1 MFKLLFLFFGLG
13 LNANQADINQYPQ
26 GYFAAPLDVP
36 LYLSG
41 TFGELRTNHF
51 HAGIDIK
58 TQQKEGLKV
67 LAAAD
72 GYISRIS
79 IKPVGYGKA
88 LYVDHPNGYT
98 TVYAHLKGLNEELD
112 AYITSMQYQN
122 AKFQIEIYPE
132 PNRFSYAKGD
142 VIALSGNSGSSGAPH
157 LHFEIRETLSEIP
170 INPLLF
176 GFDVSD
182 DKRPTITG
190 LRHYN
195 LDKLNPVGVPKT
207 IAKKS
212 TGLYK
217 MSGDTLV
224 VDYPHIG
231 FAIRSYDQQNGAS
244 NNNGTYKIE
253 MYNDDVKYYQCEM
266 HAIGFHESR
275 YLNSHIDYSL
285 KYLKGSRYHKCF
297 IDPGNQL
304 GIYNGTIGDGSLY
317 LDENRSQKILITSAD
332 LEGNI
337 SKLEFWVKYKQK
349 AIATYVDEYVDC
361 AFIINYGS
369 SGYFENEECKIEVN
383 PNSVYRDVCVKY
395 ELVENTSKSIT
406 SSIHKIHQSQVPV
419 HDYYLLKIKA
429 SNPKYSYHPKT
440 VMMLK
445 SSEKGSAYAVLGDWE
460 GEFFTAR
467 TRAFGHYYL
476 QIDSVAPTYSSLN
489 LSNNK
494 VLKRGA
500 KLNFKVNDNNS
511 GVSEYNAYIDGAWTL
526 MEYDKKRRL
535 LTLAIDKNIASGT
548 HTFELVLLDGVG
560 NEKRYS
566 ANFKI

>member
-1 MFKLLFLFFGLG
+1 MFKLLFLFFGLS
-13 LNANQADINQYPQ
+13 LNPNQAGVNQYPQ
-26 GYFAAPLDVP
+26 GYFLAPLDVP

-58 TQQKEGLKV
+58 TQQKQGLNV

-88 LYVDHPNGYT
+88 IYVNHPNGYT

-122 AKFQIEIYPE
+122 AKFQIEIYPD
-132 PNRFSYAKGD
+132 PHRFTYAKGD

-182 DKRPTITG
+182 NKRPSITG
-190 LRHYN
+190 LQYYN
-195 LDKLNPVGVPKT
+195 LDKLNPIGTPKT
-207 IAKKS
+207 ITKKS

-217 MSGDTLV
+217 ISGDTLV

-231 FAIRSYDQQNGAS
+231 FAVRSYDQLNGAS
-244 NNNGTYKIE
+244 NNNGVYNIKL
-253 MYNDDVKYYQCEM
+253 YNDGVKYYQFQM
-266 HAIGFHESR
+266 DAIGFHESR
-275 YLNSHIDYSL
+275 YLNSHIDYSI
-285 KYLKGSRYHKCF
+285 KYFKGSRYNKCF

-304 GIYNGTIGDGSLY
+304 GIYNETIGDGSIY
-317 LDENRSQKILITSAD
+317 LDENRSQKIEIISSD
-332 LEGNI
+332 LAGNE
-337 SKLEFWVKYKQK
+337 SELEFWVKYNPTRS
-349 AIATYVDEYVDC
+349 AAYVDEYADC
-361 AFIINYGS
+361 TFIINYGS
-369 SGYFENEECKIEVN
+369 SGYFENEECQIEIN

-395 ELVENTSKSIT
+395 ELVENTSKAIVSNL
-406 SSIHKIHQSQVPV
+406 HKVHQPQVPV
-419 HDYYLLKIKA
+419 HDYFLLRIK
-429 SNPKYSYHPKT
+429 SNAKFNYHPKA
-440 VMMLK
+440 VMMIK
-445 SSEKGSAYAVLGDWE
+445 AGEKGKGYPIIGDWE
-460 GEFFTAR
+460 GDFFTAR

-476 QIDSVAPTYSSLN
+476 QIDSVAPTYKSLN
-489 LSNNK
+489 LYNNK
-494 VLKRGA
+494 VLRKGS
-500 KLNFKVNDNNS
+500 KLNFSVNDNLT
-511 GVSEYNAYIDGAWTL
+511 GVAEYNAYIDGAWTL
-526 MEYDKKRRL
+526 MEYDKKSRM
-535 LTLAIDKNIASGT
+535 LTLVVDKNITSGI
-548 HTFELVLLDGVG
+548 HSFELVLLDGVG
-560 NEKRYS
+560 NEKRYT